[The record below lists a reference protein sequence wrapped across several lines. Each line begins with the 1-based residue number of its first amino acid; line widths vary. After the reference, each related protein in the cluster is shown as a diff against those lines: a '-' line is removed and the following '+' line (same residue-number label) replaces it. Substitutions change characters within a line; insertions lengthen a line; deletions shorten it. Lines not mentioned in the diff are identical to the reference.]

1 MMGGAHA
8 GIRAIRTAVPGK
20 HPGGPPGGGARWDEA
35 PASPKLKM
43 KVGLKLNVNGTL
55 IGWWAAAAAVA
66 AVLFEIHCQ
75 YWNTTAIT
83 SGAIKATT

>member
-1 MMGGAHA
+1 M
-8 GIRAIRTAVPGK
+8 
-20 HPGGPPGGGARWDEA
+20 
-35 PASPKLKM
+35 KM

-55 IGWWAAAAAVA
+55 IGWWAAAAVA
-66 AVLFEIHCQ
+66 AVMFEIDCQ